1 MNYVEVYIQEVTRR
15 LPEKSREDIAME
27 LRSTIEDSLPDN
39 YSEVDVKRVLGNL
52 GSPAAL
58 ASGYRDRPMYLI
70 GPRYYDVYVTLLKM
84 ILPIAFVISFISVI
98 AQYIIGLQ
106 GNETILNEVIDLV
119 GVGIARV
126 LDVGMQTFFWLTI
139 VFAVME
145 RTDKGKDGKP
155 MSTSLKKW
163 TPDDLKSVPLIPVK
177 KAITGWEVFWTF
189 FWIAS
194 WATFY
199 FYADHLIGIYRGGSG
214 ELDFVTPAF
223 QQDVLLSYWPLIVL
237 MIGLEVAFALYKLIQ
252 GRWTGNMAK
261 FNIVIQVIA
270 TIVLIV
276 ILTNPNIF
284 NENFLS
290 FMADAFSV
298 TPAQFGTGLT
308 SGAILIFIS
317 GAAYNIYDGFR
328 KNKAL

>member
-1 MNYVEVYIQEVTRR
+1 MNYIEVYIQEVTRR

-27 LRSTIEDSLPDN
+27 LRSTIEDSLPDE
-39 YSEVDVKRVLGNL
+39 YSEEDVKRVLVNL

-70 GPRYYDVYVTLLKM
+70 GPRYYDVYVSLLKM
-84 ILPIAFVISFISVI
+84 ILPIAFIISFISVI
-98 AQYIIGLQ
+98 AQYFIGLQ
-106 GNETILNEVIDLV
+106 GNETILNEVIDLI

-126 LDVGMQTFFWLTI
+126 LDVGMQTFFWVTI

-145 RTDKGKDGKP
+145 RTDKGKDGNPLSASK
-155 MSTSLKKW
+155 KKW
-163 TPDDLKSVPLIPVK
+163 TPDDLKNIPIAPPK
-177 KAITGWEVFWTF
+177 KAITRREVFSSLMWT
-189 FWIAS
+189 AS

-199 FYADHLIGIYRGGSG
+199 FYADHLVGIYRGGGG
-214 ELDFVTPAF
+214 ELEFVTPAF
-223 QQDVLLSYWPLIVL
+223 QQDVLIHYWPFIVL
-237 MIGLEVAFALYKLIQ
+237 MVGLEVAFALYKLIQ

-261 FNIVIQVIA
+261 LNIVIQVVA

-290 FMADAFSV
+290 FMADTFSV
-298 TPAQFGTGLT
+298 TPTQFGTGLT
-308 SGAILIFIS
+308 SGAILIFIF
-317 GAAYNIYDGFR
+317 GAAYNVYDGFR
-328 KNKAL
+328 KIKAL